1 MPTEKIQ
8 LTLPA
13 SEEYEEIAQT
23 AIAHLAIR
31 RGFTLPEVEDLRL
44 IMGEVTRLLLNSE
57 GNTENIHL
65 NYEVTKDH
73 LMLEA
78 YLDESTKGP
87 LPQKDI
93 ERFSEVVSEL
103 LDQLSIDNEKNSI
116 LLTKYR
122 LGSETLVHPR

>member
-1 MPTEKIQ
+1 MSTEKIR

-31 RGFTLPEVEDLRL
+31 RGFTLTEVEDLRL
-44 IMGEVTRLLLNSE
+44 IMGEVTLLLLNSE

-93 ERFSEVVSEL
+93 EKFSEAVSEL
-103 LDQLSIDNEKNSI
+103 LGQLSIDNEKNSI

-122 LGSETLVHPR
+122 LGSET

>member
-31 RGFTLPEVEDLRL
+31 RGFTLTEVEDLRL

-93 ERFSEVVSEL
+93 EKFSEVVSEL

-122 LGSETLVHPR
+122 LGSET

>member
-23 AIAHLAIR
+23 TIAHLAIR

-122 LGSETLVHPR
+122 LGSET

>member
-122 LGSETLVHPR
+122 LGSET

>member
-31 RGFTLPEVEDLRL
+31 RGFTLTEVEDLRL

-122 LGSETLVHPR
+122 LGSET

>member
-31 RGFTLPEVEDLRL
+31 RGFTLTEVEDLRL
-44 IMGEVTRLLLNSE
+44 IMGEVTQLLLNSE

-78 YLDESTKGP
+78 YLDESAKGP

-93 ERFSEVVSEL
+93 EKFSEVVSEL

-122 LGSETLVHPR
+122 LGSET

>member
-31 RGFTLPEVEDLRL
+31 RGFTITEVEDLRL

-65 NYEVTKDH
+65 NYEVTKYH

-78 YLDESTKGP
+78 YLDESAKGS

-93 ERFSEVVSEL
+93 EKFSEAVSEL
-103 LDQLSIDNEKNSI
+103 LGQLSIDNEKNSI

-122 LGSETLVHPR
+122 LGSET

>member
-31 RGFTLPEVEDLRL
+31 RGFTLTEVEDLRL

-78 YLDESTKGP
+78 YLDESAKGP

-93 ERFSEVVSEL
+93 EKFSEVVSEL

-122 LGSETLVHPR
+122 LGSET

>member
-44 IMGEVTRLLLNSE
+44 ITGEVTRLLLNSE

-78 YLDESTKGP
+78 CLDESAKGP

-93 ERFSEVVSEL
+93 EKFSEVVSEL

-122 LGSETLVHPR
+122 LGSET

>member
-44 IMGEVTRLLLNSE
+44 IMGEVTRLLLSSE

-122 LGSETLVHPR
+122 LGSET

>member
-31 RGFTLPEVEDLRL
+31 RGFTLTEVEDLRL

-73 LMLEA
+73 LKLEA
-78 YLDESTKGP
+78 YLDESAKGP

-93 ERFSEVVSEL
+93 EKFSEVVSEL

-122 LGSETLVHPR
+122 LGSET

>member
-1 MPTEKIQ
+1 MSTEKIR

-31 RGFTLPEVEDLRL
+31 RGFTLTEVEDLRL
-44 IMGEVTRLLLNSE
+44 IMGEVTLLLLNSE

-78 YLDESTKGP
+78 YLDGSAKGS

-93 ERFSEVVSEL
+93 EKFSEAVSEL
-103 LDQLSIDNEKNSI
+103 LGQLSIDNEKNSI

-122 LGSETLVHPR
+122 LGSET

>member
-78 YLDESTKGP
+78 YLDESAKGP

-93 ERFSEVVSEL
+93 EKFSEVVSEL

-122 LGSETLVHPR
+122 LGSET

>member
-31 RGFTLPEVEDLRL
+31 RGFTLTEVEDLRL

-57 GNTENIHL
+57 VNTENIHL

-78 YLDESTKGP
+78 YLDESAKGP
-87 LPQKDI
+87 LSQKDI
-93 ERFSEVVSEL
+93 EKFSEVVSEL

-122 LGSETLVHPR
+122 LGSET

>member
-1 MPTEKIQ
+1 MSTEKIR

-31 RGFTLPEVEDLRL
+31 RGFTLTEVEDLRL

-93 ERFSEVVSEL
+93 EKFSEVVSEL

-122 LGSETLVHPR
+122 LGSET

>member
-31 RGFTLPEVEDLRL
+31 RGFTLTEVEDLRL
-44 IMGEVTRLLLNSE
+44 IMGEVTLLLLNSE

-78 YLDESTKGP
+78 YLDESAKGP

-93 ERFSEVVSEL
+93 EKFSEVVSEL

-122 LGSETLVHPR
+122 LGSET